1 MEKLELSNL
10 LKAIRKFEKESVDDN
25 QGLRIAIIGSTAL
38 QYFVKFLKY
47 ALHHEGIKCS
57 ILEGEYDSIRFE
69 VFDNNSQLYAFKPN
83 IVILLPFFTDLKQYP
98 TLLATKKEVYTLLSQ
113 EISYYKTV
121 WEYLSQIDKV
131 NILQA
136 NFVLPPIKEL
146 GNLEF
151 QIESSK
157 GSFIREVN
165 QKLNQEKLSNVIIVD
180 ADALS
185 NNIGKY
191 NWFNYSAYY
200 LNKAPVSLEFMPE
213 FVDLFV
219 QEIKALNG
227 NTKKCLVLDLDN
239 TLWGGVVGDVG
250 FDSIQI
256 DPNNAVGEAFRSF
269 QSYCLNLKRRGV
281 ILAVCS
287 KNELE
292 IAKEPFLKNEN
303 MILKLDDISCF
314 VANWENKAE
323 NLKAISQQLN
333 IGTESFV
340 FFDDNPAEREIVK
353 QFLPEVRVIEVPND
367 PALYVLQMEKEHP
380 FEWLQITKED
390 LVRSQSYLENK
401 ERMAMQEKFVNYTE
415 YLQALDMKGGVY
427 QTTDSEVS
435 RFAQLINKSNQ
446 FNLRTI
452 RYTESDI
459 HNFNAI
465 WLFRFLIMD
474 ESLKNVWQNQNAGAE
489 RKITPDSGQDGMEKC
504 GKEKGWREVFGLAA
518 DEIFSAYHI
527 ASYVEYVAA
536 AGKAEYDLP
545 MAVNSW
551 LLYMIL

>member
-269 QSYCLNLKRRGV
+269 QSYCLNLKSRGV

-452 RYTESDI
+452 R
-459 HNFNAI
+459 
-465 WLFRFLIMD
+465 
-474 ESLKNVWQNQNAGAE
+474 
-489 RKITPDSGQDGMEKC
+489 
-504 GKEKGWREVFGLAA
+504 
-518 DEIFSAYHI
+518 
-527 ASYVEYVAA
+527 
-536 AGKAEYDLP
+536 
-545 MAVNSW
+545 
-551 LLYMIL
+551 